1 MWRNLK
7 FLHIG
12 QLCNSFVAINA
23 VLLHFVL
30 KSVLSQMTFFC
41 VEKIEPKIVPVEKI
55 DPKIVPVEKIEPTIV
70 SVEKIEPK
78 IVSVEKIEPKLVS
91 VEKIEPTIVSVEKIE
106 PTIVSVEKIEP
117 TIVSVEKMTN
127 MRCASP
133 TRVSLSLSINR
144 DEIILF
150 TTND

>member
-41 VEKIEPKIVPVEKI
+41 VEIIEPKIVPVEKI
-55 DPKIVPVEKIEPTIV
+55 DPKIVP
-70 SVEKIEPK
+70 
-78 IVSVEKIEPKLVS
+78 L
-91 VEKIEPTIVSVEKIE
+91 
-106 PTIVSVEKIEP
+106 EKIEP

-133 TRVSLSLSINR
+133 TQVSLSLSINR

>member
-1 MWRNLK
+1 MTFSMFRCVIYVMWRNLK

-41 VEKIEPKIVPVEKI
+41 VEKIEPII
-55 DPKIVPVEKIEPTIV
+55 
-70 SVEKIEPK
+70 
-78 IVSVEKIEPKLVS
+78 VS

-106 PTIVSVEKIEP
+106 PTIVSVEKIEA
-117 TIVSVEKMTN
+117 TIVSVEQITN

-133 TRVSLSLSINR
+133 TQVSLSQSIGTR
-144 DEIILF
+144 LF
-150 TTND
+150 FLQQMINPGKTPVGKKDSYVI

>member
-41 VEKIEPKIVPVEKI
+41 VEKIEPI
-55 DPKIVPVEKIEPTIV
+55 
-70 SVEKIEPK
+70 
-78 IVSVEKIEPKLVS
+78 
-91 VEKIEPTIVSVEKIE
+91 
-106 PTIVSVEKIEP
+106 IVSVEKIEP

-144 DEIILF
+144 DEIIPF